1 MPQVKPQFETFARIK
16 VVGVGGSGCNALTRM
31 IESRIHGVEFIAI
44 NTDAQA
50 LHSSPAAIKVHIG
63 KSLTRGLGAGMNP
76 DIGRQAAVDT
86 KEDIQAALRGAD
98 MVFIACG
105 LGGGTGTGGSPV
117 IADIARELGALTV
130 AVVTKPF
137 MFEGN
142 ARMRIAEEGL
152 ASLRDKVDSIIVIP
166 NDRILSIIDRK
177 TPAKEAFQIVDDV
190 LRQGVQGVSDLITRN
205 DLINADFND
214 VKKVM
219 ANSGSALMGIGVAS
233 GEDRA
238 IEAAK
243 LAINSPLL
251 DVSLEGAKGVLL
263 NMRGGEDLAMAE
275 VAEAASIVTQH
286 VDRDANIIFGLGY
299 DVEGELKKG
308 EVKVT
313 VIATGFSGGFQ
324 PSRPA
329 IVNQAPRS
337 NPSDI
342 SFFGGESR
350 QSQPQRPPEQQTYTP
365 PQPQQPAAT
374 SRDTIT
380 DPSVAEDFDLD
391 IPAFIRR
398 KMK

>member
-1 MPQVKPQFETFARIK
+1 
-16 VVGVGGSGCNALTRM
+16 VGGSGSNALMRM
-31 IESRIHGVEFIAI
+31 IEARIHGVEFIAV

-50 LHSSPAAIKVHIG
+50 LHNSPASVKVHIG

-76 DIGRQAAVDT
+76 EIGRQAAVDT
-86 KEDIQAALRGAD
+86 KEEIQAALRGAD

-105 LGGGTGTGGSPV
+105 LGGGTGTGAAPI
-117 IADIARELGALTV
+117 IADIAREMGALTV

-152 ASLRDKVDSIIVIP
+152 AILRDKVDSIIVIP

-177 TPAKEAFQIVDDV
+177 TPAREAFQIVDDV
-190 LRQGVQGVSDLITRN
+190 LRQGVQGVSDLITRH
-205 DLINADFND
+205 DIINADFND

-238 IEAAK
+238 VEAAK

-251 DVSLEGAKGVLL
+251 DVSIEGAKGVLL
-263 NMRGGEDLAMAE
+263 NLRGGEDLSMAE
-275 VAEAASIVTQH
+275 VAEAASIITQH
-286 VDRDANIIFGLGY
+286 VDRDANIIFGMGY
-299 DVEGELKKG
+299 DEVGELKKG
-308 EVKVT
+308 ELKVT

-324 PSRPA
+324 PSRPTIA
-329 IVNQAPRS
+329 NQARPS
-337 NPSDI
+337 ASDI
-342 SFFGGESR
+342 GFFGGEAR

-365 PQPQQPAAT
+365 PSQTQSPASQQPA
-374 SRDTIT
+374 RETIT
-380 DPSVAEDFDLD
+380 DASISDDFDLD

>member
-1 MPQVKPQFETFARIK
+1 
-16 VVGVGGSGCNALTRM
+16 
-31 IESRIHGVEFIAI
+31 
-44 NTDAQA
+44 
-50 LHSSPAAIKVHIG
+50 
-63 KSLTRGLGAGMNP
+63 
-76 DIGRQAAVDT
+76 
-86 KEDIQAALRGAD
+86 
-98 MVFIACG
+98 MVFVACG
-105 LGGGTGTGGSPV
+105 LGGGTGTGAAPV

-152 ASLRDKVDSIIVIP
+152 ASLREKVDSIIVIP

-177 TPAKEAFQIVDDV
+177 TPAREAFQIVDDV
-190 LRQGVQGVSDLITRN
+190 LRQGVQGVSDLITRH

-233 GEDRA
+233 GDDRA

-251 DVSLEGAKGVLL
+251 DVSIEGAKGVLL

-275 VAEAASIVTQH
+275 VAEAASIITQH

-313 VIATGFSGGFQ
+313 VIATGFASGFQ
-324 PSRPA
+324 PARPTIA
-329 IVNQAPRS
+329 NQAPRAS
-337 NPSDI
+337 ASDI
-342 SFFGGESR
+342 NFFNNEPSR
-350 QSQPQRPPEQQTYTP
+350 SPQSPQAMPASQPT
-365 PQPQQPAAT
+365 
-374 SRDTIT
+374 RDTLT
-380 DPSVAEDFDLD
+380 DSSISEDYDLD